1 MIKCIQYTVV
11 VNTLCLRTIQK
22 FFQDSWKEQ
31 NFNKSS
37 LYEISAITVQNAITV
52 LKHRLYQNSNS

>member
-1 MIKCIQYTVV
+1 MIKCITFTVV
-11 VNTLCLRTIQK
+11 VNALCLRTIQK
-22 FFQDSWKEQ
+22 FFQDFWKEQ

-37 LYEISAITVQNAITV
+37 LYEIAAITVQNAITV

>member
-1 MIKCIQYTVV
+1 MIKCITFTAV
-11 VNTLCLRTIQK
+11 VNTLCLRTIPK
-22 FFQDSWKEQ
+22 FFQDFWKEQ

-37 LYEISAITVQNAITV
+37 LYKIAVISVQNTITI